1 MLLVCWAFPSH
12 AFHMIAALKGEV
24 WEALPNR
31 LVVGCSGVG
40 YLVHVPLS
48 TFDQLNPF
56 KGCEVFLKT
65 HFYVRENTQ
74 ALYGFATDSERDLF
88 VLLIE
93 RVSGIGPSI
102 GMAIL
107 SGMGVEEFKGHVVN
121 ADVAALSRIKGL
133 GKKTA
138 ERVVLELKDKVGV
151 VDGWQASATDASGS
165 QQDAELALIALGYK
179 QAEARKS
186 VVAVT
191 KVNPEVDLDEL
202 IREALR
208 GLS

>member
-1 MLLVCWAFPSH
+1 
-12 AFHMIAALKGEV
+12 MIAALKGEV

-31 LVVGCSGVG
+31 LVVGCGGVG
-40 YLVHVPLS
+40 YLVHVPIS

-56 KGCEVFLKT
+56 KGSEVFLKT
-65 HFYVRENTQ
+65 YMYVRENIQ
-74 ALYGFATDSERDLF
+74 KLFGFATDEERDLF
-88 VLLIE
+88 LLLIE

-102 GMAIL
+102 AMAIL
-107 SGMGVEEFKGHVVN
+107 SGMPVEEFKRHVVG
-121 ADVAALSRIKGL
+121 ADSAELSRIKGL

-138 ERVVLELKDKVGV
+138 ERIILELKDKVGV
-151 VDGWQASATDASGS
+151 VESWNEEEGGGVANASR
-165 QQDAELALIALGYK
+165 DAELALIALGYK

-186 VVAVT
+186 IAAAAKAST
-191 KVNPEVDLDEL
+191 GATVDDL

>member
-1 MLLVCWAFPSH
+1 
-12 AFHMIAALKGEV
+12 MIAALRGEV

-31 LVVGCSGVG
+31 LLVGCGGVG

-48 TFDQLNPF
+48 TYDRLNPF
-56 KGCEVFLKT
+56 KGSEVFLKT
-65 HFYVRENTQ
+65 HLYVRENLQ
-74 ALYGFATDSERDLF
+74 NLYGFATDEERDLF
-88 VLLIE
+88 LLLIE

-121 ADVAALSRIKGL
+121 GDVGALSRIKGL

-151 VDGWQASATDASGS
+151 VESWQGGEGAGGAS
-165 QQDAELALIALGYK
+165 QDAELALIALGYK
-179 QAEARKS
+179 QAEARKA
-186 VVAVT
+186 VAAVA
-191 KVNPEVDLDEL
+191 KSQPGAGVDDL

>member
-1 MLLVCWAFPSH
+1 
-12 AFHMIAALKGEV
+12 MIAALKGEV
-24 WEALPNR
+24 WESLPNR

-56 KGCEVFLKT
+56 KGSEVFLKT
-65 HFYVRENTQ
+65 HMYVRENTQ

-121 ADVAALSRIKGL
+121 GDVAALSRIKGL

-138 ERVVLELKDKVGV
+138 ERVVLELKDKIGV
-151 VDGWQASATDASGS
+151 VEGWQATSSEAGGA

-186 VVAVT
+186 IAAAA
-191 KVNPEVDLDEL
+191 KAEPSASVDDL

>member
-1 MLLVCWAFPSH
+1 
-12 AFHMIAALKGEV
+12 MIAALKGEV

-31 LVVGCSGVG
+31 LVVGCGGVG
-40 YLVHVPLS
+40 YLVHVPIS

-56 KGCEVFLKT
+56 KGSEVFLKT
-65 HFYVRENTQ
+65 YMYVRENIQ
-74 ALYGFATDSERDLF
+74 KLFGFATDEERDLF
-88 VLLIE
+88 LLLIE

-102 GMAIL
+102 AMAIL
-107 SGMGVEEFKGHVVN
+107 SGMPVDEFKRHVVS
-121 ADVAALSRIKGL
+121 AEVAELSRIKGL

-138 ERVVLELKDKVGV
+138 ERIILELKDKVGV
-151 VDGWQASATDASGS
+151 VESWNVEDGGGVANAAR
-165 QQDAELALIALGYK
+165 DAELALIALGYK

-186 VVAVT
+186 IAAAGKANT
-191 KVNPEVDLDEL
+191 AASVDDL